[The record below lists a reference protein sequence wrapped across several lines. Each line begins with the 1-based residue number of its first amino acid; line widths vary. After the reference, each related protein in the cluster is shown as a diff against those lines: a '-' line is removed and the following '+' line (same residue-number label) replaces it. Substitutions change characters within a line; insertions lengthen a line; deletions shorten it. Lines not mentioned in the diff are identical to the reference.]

1 MIFSV
6 RQLLLYI
13 GILSA
18 IFLVSCQGK
27 SSFRETFNLS
37 NSEKSDSIEV
47 QRLMALSKKSLLT
60 DYALGIKQAI
70 QATEIA
76 ERT

>member
-47 QRLMALSKKSLLT
+47 QRLMALSKKKSFDGLR
-60 DYALGIKQAI
+60 LGY
-70 QATEIA
+70 
-76 ERT
+76 